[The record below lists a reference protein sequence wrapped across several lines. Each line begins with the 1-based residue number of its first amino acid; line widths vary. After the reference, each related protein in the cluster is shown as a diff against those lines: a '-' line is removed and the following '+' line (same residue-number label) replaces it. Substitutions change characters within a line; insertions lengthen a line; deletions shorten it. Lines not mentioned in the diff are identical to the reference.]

1 MRRVFVF
8 TLLAAFFGGSAWAQN
23 MPRMTGAAAGAP
35 LQRPSRFA
43 PQGNRSLIGL
53 SGVPFH
59 REDHRS
65 GFGRN
70 AFVYGG
76 WPYFPP
82 EYDNDTAPVVY
93 VQPATAPA
101 APTVIPAP
109 VRQESVPSAALLEL
123 QGNQWVKVTSFATA
137 NVATTTQG
145 PPGAAASAKELPP
158 AILVYRDGH
167 TEEVSSYSIIGATL
181 YTKSDYWTSGA
192 WTRKIQ
198 VADLDLPATIKQSQI
213 RGLKFDLPGSPDE
226 VILRP

>member
-1 MRRVFVF
+1 MRRVLAV
-8 TLLAAFFGGSAWAQN
+8 TMLAAFFGAAAWAQN
-23 MPRMTGAAAGAP
+23 MPRIAGARP
-35 LQRPSRFA
+35 APIQRPFRFT

-59 REDHRS
+59 REDRRG

-70 AFVYGG
+70 AFLYGS

-82 EYDNDTAPVVY
+82 EYDDQSEPVVY
-93 VQPATAPA
+93 VQPAAAPA
-101 APTVIPAP
+101 LPTVITPP
-109 VRQESVPSAALLEL
+109 VRQEPIPSAALLEL
-123 QGNQWVKVTSFATA
+123 QGDQWVKVTSFRTA
-137 NVATTTQG
+137 NVATATPGG
-145 PPGAAASAKELPP
+145 PGVSTSAKELPP

-192 WTRKIQ
+192 WSRKIQ
-198 VADLDLPATIKQSQI
+198 VADLDVPATIKQNRD
-213 RGLKFDLPGSPDE
+213 RGVRFDLPTSPDE